1 MGKHNELREIY
12 EFINMVRT
20 ALAKTGHTIP
30 GDWLHEQRERIASIN
45 RHRIDPLSKPL
56 TQEFRTI
63 FDEEGGY
70 TEYGIVEEDGT
81 ETTDEEIEEYIERCI
96 KLPEINSPYDCTGQ
110 HFTRWVDYK
119 RTPAGIAIV
128 HSVGMDI

>member
-12 EFINMVRT
+12 EFINMVRE
-20 ALAKTGHTIP
+20 ALAESGKSIP
-30 GDWLHEQRERIASIN
+30 GDWLHEQRARIASIN
-45 RHRIDPLSKPL
+45 RHRIDPLAKPM
-56 TQEFRTI
+56 TQEFRTL

-81 ETTDEEIEEYIERCI
+81 ETTDEEIEEYIEKCI
-96 KLPEINSPYDCTGQ
+96 KLQEINSPYDCTGQ